1 MDIRTATQQINAIL
15 QQLEQ
20 STGSIVEEISLKRI
34 DVTSFGNRSQVL
46 LTTVEIELKRMPAQN
61 WSV

>member
-34 DVTSFGNRSQVL
+34 DVTSFGNRSRVL

>member
-34 DVTSFGNRSQVL
+34 DVTSFGNCSQVL

>member
-1 MDIRTATQQINAIL
+1 MDINTATLEINRIL

-20 STGSIVEEISLKRI
+20 STGSIVEELSLHRL
-34 DVTSFGNRSQVL
+34 DVTSFGDTRQVL
-46 LTTVEIELKRMPAQN
+46 QTTVVIELKRMPAQN